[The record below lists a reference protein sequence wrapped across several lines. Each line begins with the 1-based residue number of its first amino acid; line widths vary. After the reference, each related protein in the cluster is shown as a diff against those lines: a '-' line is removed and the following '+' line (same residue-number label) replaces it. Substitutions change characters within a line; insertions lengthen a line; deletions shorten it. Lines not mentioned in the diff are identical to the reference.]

1 MKDMKYTLNLL
12 VTCIFMLATTA
23 LFALDFNASIPAEP
37 IDTAKKDT
45 VNIKMGRTTFLVI
58 TDEEGEDTLRLE
70 GSLEPKKE
78 HAEDYDWCD
87 IDGMQIGALG
97 LFNANGKT
105 AFSDRPDLKLN
116 SARSWMLSITPFSKS
131 AEIITDRL
139 RLSAGLGFQFESYA
153 FDANIR
159 LTDDP
164 NLEGIVD
171 TVRDYRINTLNANYV
186 TLPVMLQFNTKR
198 NLDKAF
204 HIAVGAI
211 AGYRV
216 GSNMTYKW
224 SEGGRRQRERRRD
237 NFGLE
242 AYRLSAIGQ
251 VGIGN
256 SIFWVQYDLTPKFT
270 PKQADTAIEGS
281 KSTPE
286 VYAWSAGIS
295 FPF

>member
-1 MKDMKYTLNLL
+1 M
-12 VTCIFMLATTA
+12 VMLTTTA
-23 LFALDFNASIPAEP
+23 FHANDFTAVIAAEP
-37 IDTAKKDT
+37 IDTLKKDT
-45 VNIKMGRTTFLVI
+45 VNIKMGSTTFLII
-58 TDEEGEDTLRLE
+58 TDEESDDTLKLD
-70 GSLEPKKE
+70 GKLEPKKL
-78 HAEDYDWCD
+78 HAEEYEWCG

-97 LFNANGKT
+97 LVKSDGKV
-105 AFSDRPDLKLN
+105 AFGDRPDLKLN
-116 SARSWMLSITPFSKS
+116 SARSWMLGITPFSKS
-131 AEIITDRL
+131 AEIIKDHL

-159 LTDDP
+159 LTDEP
-164 NLEGIVD
+164 TLQGILD

-186 TLPVMLQFNTKR
+186 TLPVVLQFNTKR

-224 SEGGRRQRERRRD
+224 SEDGRRQRERRRD
-237 NFGLE
+237 DYALE
-242 AYRLSAIGQ
+242 AYRLSAIAQ
-251 VGIGN
+251 VGIGG
-256 SIFWVQYDLTPKFT
+256 SIFWVQYDLTSKFA
-270 PKQADTAIEGS
+270 QQNASMNVIDA

-286 VYAWSAGIS
+286 VYAWSAGIN

>member
-1 MKDMKYTLNLL
+1 MKYSINLWI
-12 VTCIFMLATTA
+12 TGIIMLTTTA
-23 LFALDFNASIPAEP
+23 FRANDFTTAIAAEP
-37 IDTAKKDT
+37 IDTLKKDT
-45 VNIKMGRTTFLVI
+45 VNIKMGSTTFLII
-58 TDEEGEDTLRLE
+58 TDEESDDTLKLD
-70 GSLEPKKE
+70 GKLEPKKL
-78 HAEDYDWCD
+78 HAEEYEWCG

-97 LFNANGKT
+97 LVNSDGKV
-105 AFSDRPDLKLN
+105 AFGDRPDLKLN
-116 SARSWMLSITPFSKS
+116 SARSWMLGITPFSKS
-131 AEIITDRL
+131 AEIIKDHL

-159 LTDDP
+159 LTDEP
-164 NLEGIVD
+164 TLQGILD

-186 TLPVMLQFNTKR
+186 TLPVVLQFNTKR

-224 SEGGRRQRERRRD
+224 SEDGRRQRERRRD
-237 NFGLE
+237 DYALE
-242 AYRLSAIGQ
+242 AYRLSAIAQ
-251 VGIGN
+251 VGIGG
-256 SIFWVQYDLTPKFT
+256 SIFWVQYDLTPKFA
-270 PKQADTAIEGS
+270 QQNASMNVIDA

-286 VYAWSAGIS
+286 VYAWSAGIN

>member
-1 MKDMKYTLNLL
+1 MKYPFKL
-12 VTCIFMLATTA
+12 CIVGILMLGTTA
-23 LFALDFNASIPAEP
+23 LLAHDFNASIPAEP

-45 VNIKMGRTTFLVI
+45 VNIKMGRTMFLVI
-58 TDEEGEDTLRLE
+58 TDEENEDTLRLD

-78 HAEDYDWCD
+78 HAEDYEWYGV
-87 IDGMQIGALG
+87 DGMQIGALG
-97 LFNANGKT
+97 LVNKEGKA
-105 AFSDRPDLKLN
+105 AFADRPDLKLN

-131 AEIITDRL
+131 AEIFTDRL
-139 RLSAGLGFQFESYA
+139 RLSGGLGFQFESYA

-159 LTDDP
+159 LTDAP
-164 NLEGIVD
+164 NLEGIED
-171 TVRDYRINTLNANYV
+171 TLRDYRMNTLNANYV

-237 NFGLE
+237 DYALE
-242 AYRLSAIGQ
+242 PFRISAIAQ
-251 VGIGN
+251 VGLGS

-270 PKQADTAIEGS
+270 PKQADIAVEGS

-286 VYAWSAGIS
+286 VFAWSAGIS